1 MPIKAEIE
9 EKELDSRTVL
19 NTDIID
25 DTKPKKTDEPE
36 EEHELRKASKLS
48 ISIINAFPISTFLDP
63 IKFHNEFPSAA
74 KHAVHR

>member
-1 MPIKAEIE
+1 M
-9 EKELDSRTVL
+9 L

-36 EEHELRKASKLS
+36 EHELRKASKLS
-48 ISIINAFPISTFLDP
+48 TSIINAFPISTFLDP

-74 KHAVHR
+74 IHAVKNTSE